1 MLRKNLSDKDLEN
14 KFKEYLFFLELRK
27 NTVRFYCSWII
38 NICRKEKII
47 Y

>member
-27 NTVRFYCSWII
+27 NTVRVYCS
-38 NICRKEKII
+38 
-47 Y
+47 